1 MNVSISKRCLI
12 FFFYVKKKVKKVM
25 KKINKYKEMKDRH
38 QQEFNKFPIMFAFN
52 DEQFKEGIKKLK
64 LDEKETDKLL
74 SIGAGGFIRKKDTT
88 KFYEM
93 MKKFDNEFKQLIS
106 EDKTGNGFIKD
117 MFVYEMINH
126 EYSLTLDLEDT
137 LQALNLTTKEIS
149 QNENLENGL
158 KLAKQ
163 EILKEKNLEEEL
175 FD

>member
-1 MNVSISKRCLI
+1 
-12 FFFYVKKKVKKVM
+12 
-25 KKINKYKEMKDRH
+25 
-38 QQEFNKFPIMFAFN
+38 
-52 DEQFKEGIKKLK
+52 
-64 LDEKETDKLL
+64 
-74 SIGAGGFIRKKDTT
+74 
-88 KFYEM
+88 
-93 MKKFDNEFKQLIS
+93 
-106 EDKTGNGFIKD
+106 